1 MSFDVV
7 SLFTRVPVHLAV
19 SVARERLLSDDTFSD
34 RTHLSIDNIILLLK
48 FCLDA
53 TYLCFRGKFYQQI
66 FGTAMGSPVSVTIA
80 NMVMEYVEE
89 KALSTFPSR
98 PIFWKRYV
106 DDTFTVLPEDI
117 VYRFLEHLNQVEP
130 SIRFTV
136 EKEVDGQL
144 PFLDLLISRDSDG
157 SISTSVYRKPTHT
170 DQYLHFSSHH
180 PTSHKRSV
188 VRTLFSRASTHCS
201 SLLERTEEES
211 HLHQALCKNGY
222 PNGFIR
228 GCRFSHSL
236 KDSDSTPPIR
246 VCIPY
251 YQDHS
256 DAIRRIL
263 APYNIQV
270 TFRPPPSLRNILSH
284 PKDPTSLLDHS
295 GVVYKICCSVCDA
308 CYIGQTGR
316 TLTQRLKEHQRSVK
330 NNDTQSSA
338 LAEHSSQT
346 GHRIDWD
353 GVSVLGRQ
361 PNLRQRCLLESWFI
375 HLYSGRSINRERGSL
390 PHSYILLQRSSGG
403 GAPRLTPAQ
412 SSLTTQSPA

>member
-1 MSFDVV
+1 MLQDIATYKELKRDPAPSLRTKMNSLLLSLKRQGELSVPQYNRLRDSSGTTPLLYGLPKIHKTGSPLRPIASFFTSPTYHLSKYLCHILSPLVGNSDSLNSSSFAEFIKSQHVGDGIFVSFDVV

-34 RTHLSIDNIILLLK
+34 QTHLSIDNIILLLK

-106 DDTFTVLPEDI
+106 DDTFTVLPEDM

-236 KDSDSTPPIR
+236 KDSDSTAT
-246 VCIPY
+246 
-251 YQDHS
+251 H
-256 DAIRRIL
+256 
-263 APYNIQV
+263 
-270 TFRPPPSLRNILSH
+270 
-284 PKDPTSLLDHS
+284 
-295 GVVYKICCSVCDA
+295 
-308 CYIGQTGR
+308 
-316 TLTQRLKEHQRSVK
+316 
-330 NNDTQSSA
+330 
-338 LAEHSSQT
+338 
-346 GHRIDWD
+346 
-353 GVSVLGRQ
+353 
-361 PNLRQRCLLESWFI
+361 
-375 HLYSGRSINRERGSL
+375 
-390 PHSYILLQRSSGG
+390 
-403 GAPRLTPAQ
+403 
-412 SSLTTQSPA
+412 

>member
-1 MSFDVV
+1 MDRVEYDARLLSVLQDTATYKELKRDPAPSLRTKMNSLLLSLKRQGELSVPQYNRLRDSSGTTPLLYGLPKIHKTGSPLRPIASFFTSPTYHLSKYLCHILSPLVGNSDSHVKNSSSFAEFIKSQHVGDGIFVSFDVV

-48 FCLDA
+48 FFCLDA

-106 DDTFTVLPEDI
+106 DDTFTVLPEDM

-170 DQYLHFSSHH
+170 DYIFPRITPLLISDL
-180 PTSHKRSV
+180 
-188 VRTLFSRASTHCS
+188 LFVHCS
-201 SLLERTEEES
+201 QGRPRT
-211 HLHQALCKNGY
+211 A
-222 PNGFIR
+222 
-228 GCRFSHSL
+228 
-236 KDSDSTPPIR
+236 
-246 VCIPY
+246 
-251 YQDHS
+251 
-256 DAIRRIL
+256 A
-263 APYNIQV
+263 
-270 TFRPPPSLRNILSH
+270 PSLNELRKNPI
-284 PKDPTSLLDHS
+284 
-295 GVVYKICCSVCDA
+295 
-308 CYIGQTGR
+308 YIRPYARMDIQMDSFVAADF
-316 TLTQRLKEHQRSVK
+316 L
-330 NNDTQSSA
+330 
-338 LAEHSSQT
+338 
-346 GHRIDWD
+346 
-353 GVSVLGRQ
+353 
-361 PNLRQRCLLESWFI
+361 I
-375 HLYSGRSINRERGSL
+375 H
-390 PHSYILLQRSSGG
+390 
-403 GAPRLTPAQ
+403 
-412 SSLTTQSPA
+412 